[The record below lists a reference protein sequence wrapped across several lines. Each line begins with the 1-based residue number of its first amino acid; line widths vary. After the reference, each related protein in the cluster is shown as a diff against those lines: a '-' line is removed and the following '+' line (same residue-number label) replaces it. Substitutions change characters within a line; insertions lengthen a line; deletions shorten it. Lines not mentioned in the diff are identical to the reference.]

1 MFKVTEIMPLQQ
13 LHAINPTLSSEGCF
27 FAAIEGAKVLWRHVK
42 HIEQT
47 APVDVS
53 QLDYKKAGICKE
65 LIKQY
70 RQDKSTINDANA
82 LFTHLAGVPNHAIMI
97 VENAEGDHAFNLYK
111 TNTGKVLLID
121 CDRNVIF
128 SVSNAADLIHRIPG
142 WQDNTQEIKF
152 DYLHCAIVPHDE
164 EVVSLKISTIS
175 DNILKHEWTQNEYL
189 VKPQSQLDDESGF
202 EDFKKYGYDD

>member
-1 MFKVTEIMPLQQ
+1 MFKVTETMPLQQ
-13 LHAINPTLSSEGCF
+13 LNAINPTLSSEGCF

-42 HIEQT
+42 RIDQPV
-47 APVDVS
+47 PVDIS
-53 QLDYKKAGICKE
+53 QLDYNKAGICKE

-70 RQDKSTINDANA
+70 RQDKSTISDANA
-82 LFTHLAGVPNHAIMI
+82 FFSYLTNLPNQSIMI
-97 VENAEGDHAFNLYK
+97 AENSEGDHAFNLYK
-111 TNTGKVLLID
+111 TNTGKILLID
-121 CDRNVIF
+121 CDRNAIF
-128 SVSNAADLIHRIPG
+128 NVSNAADLIHRIPG

-164 EVVSLKISTIS
+164 EYVCLKISTMS

-189 VKPQSQLDDESGF
+189 VKPQSQLEDESGF